1 MAPSCYYLPPPCHC
15 QFFYCAAIYV
25 RILKTSQ
32 VMFELSQSR
41 PVISQQARFSAQNQ
55 QSRKLLIALVL
66 LLVALVAVLIKDR
79 QFWFG
84 TEQATIESDMP
95 ETQPAP
101 QAAAQPVAP
110 APAVAVPAKRPT
122 VLAKAAAQPKAAEEE
137 APIVRTPVA
146 PLDVEVVAGDSHRG
160 TRQPANI
167 AKADSAPAV
176 SAPAIQEITNAAERD
191 TVTNVAAIQTPTGAF
206 KAYPV
211 LAQHMN
217 VQGSVVLQALISA
230 EGTIENIRVLSG
242 PAILTS
248 AAEQA
253 VREWRFRPIYQNGQA
268 VESKAKITVNF
279 SIKVADSAPTNT
291 VAQGRPSGNPLLN
304 R

>member
-1 MAPSCYYLPPPCHC
+1 
-15 QFFYCAAIYV
+15 
-25 RILKTSQ
+25 
-32 VMFELSQSR
+32 MFELSQSR
-41 PVISQQARFSAQNQ
+41 PVINQQARFSAQSQ

-84 TEQATIESDMP
+84 SEQATIESDMP
-95 ETQPAP
+95 EAQPVP
-101 QAAAQPVAP
+101 QAAAQPAAP
-110 APAVAVPAKRPT
+110 APAQPVAAIPAKRPAA
-122 VLAKAAAQPKAAEEE
+122 LAKAAAEPKVAEQEP
-137 APIVRTPVA
+137 PIVRTPVA
-146 PLDVEVVAGDSHRG
+146 PLGVEVVAGDSHRG
-160 TRQPANI
+160 TRSAANV
-167 AKADSAPAV
+167 AKADSAPSV
-176 SAPAIQEITNAAERD
+176 SAPAIQEISNAAEREA
-191 TVTNVAAIQTPTGAF
+191 VTNVAAIQTPQGAF

-211 LAQHMN
+211 LGQHMN

-268 VESKAKITVNF
+268 VESKARITVNF